1 MFRILLI
8 KKDNKLFLH
17 FCLCDNSTDRKNQQK
32 LASVHCWLGL
42 FGSAN
47 KFIVSARQQT
57 IQTNERTK
65 EGRCRNVTVNL
76 QPTHA
81 STIAIQRHTQIDV
94 SFQDRSLNSGLE
106 QVIQISRARLL
117 CLKAIRAQFESNVN
131 PTVSLTL
138 ICNNI
143 KRSSS
148 NLTQVISLL
157 CAYNLI
163 LCFVKQY

>member
-32 LASVHCWLGL
+32 LASVHCWVGL

-117 CLKAIRAQFESNVN
+117 CLKAIRAYFESNVN

>member
-1 MFRILLI
+1 MFHILLI
-8 KKDNKLFLH
+8 KKIINFLH

-32 LASVHCWLGL
+32 LASVHCWVGL

-94 SFQDRSLNSGLE
+94 SFQDRSLNSGLDLAN
-106 QVIQISRARLL
+106 RFLG
-117 CLKAIRAQFESNVN
+117 
-131 PTVSLTL
+131 P
-138 ICNNI
+138 
-143 KRSSS
+143 SSS
-148 NLTQVISLL
+148 WLSL
-157 CAYNLI
+157 ARI
-163 LCFVKQY
+163 LCESRVLKKSFVNFDS

>member
-1 MFRILLI
+1 MSKFTNVSHLVD

-32 LASVHCWLGL
+32 LASVHCWVGL

-94 SFQDRSLNSGLE
+94 SFQDRSLNSGLDLANRFLGPSSSCLSLARILYE
-106 QVIQISRARLL
+106 SRVST
-117 CLKAIRAQFESNVN
+117 QNFVNFES
-131 PTVSLTL
+131 LQYE
-138 ICNNI
+138 
-143 KRSSS
+143 K
-148 NLTQVISLL
+148 
-157 CAYNLI
+157 
-163 LCFVKQY
+163 VKQQFNLGNQFAVCI

>member
-1 MFRILLI
+1 MFRILLM

-32 LASVHCWLGL
+32 LASVHCWVGL

>member
-1 MFRILLI
+1 MSKFTNVSHLAD
-8 KKDNKLFLH
+8 KKDTKLFLH

-32 LASVHCWLGL
+32 LASVHCWVGL

-94 SFQDRSLNSGLE
+94 SFQDRSLNSGLDLAN
-106 QVIQISRARLL
+106 RFLG
-117 CLKAIRAQFESNVN
+117 
-131 PTVSLTL
+131 P
-138 ICNNI
+138 
-143 KRSSS
+143 SSS
-148 NLTQVISLL
+148 CLSLARFL
-157 CAYNLI
+157 CESRVL
-163 LCFVKQY
+163 

>member
-32 LASVHCWLGL
+32 LASVHCWVGL

>member
-1 MFRILLI
+1 MSKFTNVSHLAD
-8 KKDNKLFLH
+8 KKDTKLFLH

-106 QVIQISRARLL
+106 QVIQISRAKFKLFEPQL
-117 CLKAIRAQFESNVN
+117 ESYVNSEYLKSFVN
-131 PTVSLTL
+131 FNS
-138 ICNNI
+138 
-143 KRSSS
+143 
-148 NLTQVISLL
+148 
-157 CAYNLI
+157 
-163 LCFVKQY
+163 

>member
-1 MFRILLI
+1 MSKFTNVSHLAD

-32 LASVHCWLGL
+32 LASVHCWVGL

-94 SFQDRSLNSGLE
+94 SFQDRSLNSGLDLAN
-106 QVIQISRARLL
+106 RFLG
-117 CLKAIRAQFESNVN
+117 
-131 PTVSLTL
+131 P
-138 ICNNI
+138 
-143 KRSSS
+143 SSS
-148 NLTQVISLL
+148 WLSL
-157 CAYNLI
+157 ARI
-163 LCFVKQY
+163 LCESRVLKEFR

>member
-1 MFRILLI
+1 MSKFTNVSHLAD

-17 FCLCDNSTDRKNQQK
+17 FCLCDNYTDRKNQQK
-32 LASVHCWLGL
+32 LASVHCWVGL

-94 SFQDRSLNSGLE
+94 SFQDRSLNSGLDLANRFLGPSSSCLSLARILYE
-106 QVIQISRARLL
+106 SRVST
-117 CLKAIRAQFESNVN
+117 QNFVNFES
-131 PTVSLTL
+131 LQYE
-138 ICNNI
+138 
-143 KRSSS
+143 K
-148 NLTQVISLL
+148 
-157 CAYNLI
+157 
-163 LCFVKQY
+163 VKQQFNLGNQFAVCI

>member
-1 MFRILLI
+1 MSKFTNVSHLAD

-32 LASVHCWLGL
+32 LASVHCWVGL

-94 SFQDRSLNSGLE
+94 SFQDRSLNSGLDLAN
-106 QVIQISRARLL
+106 RFLG
-117 CLKAIRAQFESNVN
+117 
-131 PTVSLTL
+131 P
-138 ICNNI
+138 
-143 KRSSS
+143 SSS
-148 NLTQVISLL
+148 CLSLARFL
-157 CAYNLI
+157 CESRVL
-163 LCFVKQY
+163 

>member
-1 MFRILLI
+1 MSKFTNVSHLAD

-32 LASVHCWLGL
+32 LASVHCWVGL

-94 SFQDRSLNSGLE
+94 SFQDRSLNSGLDLANRFLGPSSSCLSLARILYE
-106 QVIQISRARLL
+106 SRVST
-117 CLKAIRAQFESNVN
+117 QNFVNFES
-131 PTVSLTL
+131 LQYE
-138 ICNNI
+138 
-143 KRSSS
+143 K
-148 NLTQVISLL
+148 
-157 CAYNLI
+157 
-163 LCFVKQY
+163 VKQQFNLGNQFAVCI

>member
-1 MFRILLI
+1 MSKFTNVSHLAD

-32 LASVHCWLGL
+32 LASVHCWVGL

-94 SFQDRSLNSGLE
+94 SFQDRSLNSGLDLANRFLGPSSSCLSLARILYE
-106 QVIQISRARLL
+106 SRVST
-117 CLKAIRAQFESNVN
+117 QNFVNFES
-131 PTVSLTL
+131 LQYE
-138 ICNNI
+138 
-143 KRSSS
+143 K
-148 NLTQVISLL
+148 
-157 CAYNLI
+157 
-163 LCFVKQY
+163 VKQQFNLRNQFAVCI

>member
-32 LASVHCWLGL
+32 LASVHCWVGL

-117 CLKAIRAQFESNVN
+117 SLKAIRAQFESNVN

-148 NLTQVISLL
+148 KLISLL